1 MTKQVKVKEPV
12 RIRTKKLA
20 NGNESIYL
28 DLYKDGDRV
37 YEFLKLYLISEKSKT
52 DKEANRKTLELANA
66 IKSKRIVELQNNEHG
81 FKTNTTRSKMNLI
94 QFVLHLADE
103 QLAKSGNKRSYYYT
117 LHSLAK
123 HLDAYAGD
131 KITFAKVNTE
141 FVRGFIAYLR
151 TAVNFNYEN
160 SKKKS
165 KDEILS
171 QNTQYNLYKK
181 FTWVIR
187 KAMLADI
194 IVINPLDKVD
204 NTDKPKPEEGQREF
218 LTIEEIKKLMATPC
232 KDDMLKRSF
241 LFCCLVGLRYSDVKS
256 LLWSDLREDNNGG
269 IILRLRVIKTKRYE
283 DFPVSR
289 EALKWLPEKTGS
301 DENLIFT
308 LSKNDN
314 SNRKLKNWCAS
325 AGIKKKISFH
335 CSRHTA
341 ATLNLSLGVPI
352 ETVSKLLGH
361 TKIST
366 TQIYAKII
374 DKNKKDAVR
383 KQDGIFD
390 F

>member
-37 YEFLKLYLISEKSKT
+37 YEFLKLYLIPEKSKT

-66 IKSKRIVELQNNEHG
+66 IKAKRIVELQNNEHG

-131 KITFAKVNTE
+131 KITFTKVNTE

-165 KDEILS
+165 KDETLS

-256 LLWSDLREDNNGG
+256 LLWSDLREDNNGE

-289 EALKWLPEKTGS
+289 ESLKWLPEKTGS

>member
-1 MTKQVKVKEPV
+1 MAKLVKVKEPV

-37 YEFLKLYLISEKSKT
+37 YEFLKLYLIPEKSKV
-52 DKEANRKTLELANA
+52 DKEVNRKTLELANA
-66 IKSKRIVELQNNEHG
+66 IKAKRIVELQNNEHG
-81 FKTNTTRSKMNLI
+81 FKANTTRSKVNLI
-94 QFVLHLADE
+94 KFVLYLADE

-123 HLDAYAGD
+123 HLDAYAGS

-141 FVRGFIAYLR
+141 FVKGFIVYLR
-151 TAVNFNYEN
+151 TATNFNYEN
-160 SKKKS
+160 SKKKP

-181 FTWVIR
+181 FAWVIC
-187 KAMLADI
+187 KAMQADI
-194 IVINPLDKVD
+194 LVVNPLSKLD
-204 NTDKPKPEEGQREF
+204 NSDKPKPEEGQREF
-218 LTIEEIKKLMATPC
+218 LTIEEIKRLMMTPC

-241 LFCCLVGLRYSDVKS
+241 LFCCLVGLRYSDVKH
-256 LLWSDLREDNNGG
+256 LLWNDLRKDNNGET
-269 IILRLRVIKTKRYE
+269 ILRLRIVKSKRYE

-289 EALKWLPEKTGS
+289 EALKWLPEERGA
-301 DENLIFT
+301 DEDFIFS
-308 LSKNDN
+308 LGKNDN
-314 SNRKLKNWCAS
+314 SNRKLKKWCTS
-325 AGIKKKISFH
+325 AGITKKISFH

-341 ATLNLSLGVPI
+341 ATLNLSLGNPI
-352 ETVSKLLGH
+352 EVVSKLLGH

-366 TQIYAKII
+366 TQIYAKIV
-374 DKNKKDAVR
+374 DENKKVAVR

-390 F
+390 

>member
-37 YEFLKLYLISEKSKT
+37 YEFLKLYLIPEKSKT

-66 IKSKRIVELQNNEHG
+66 IKAKRIVELQNNEHG

-131 KITFAKVNTE
+131 KITFTKVNTE

-165 KDEILS
+165 KDETLS

-256 LLWSDLREDNNGG
+256 LLWSDLREDNNGE

-283 DFPVSR
+283 DFPVSM

>member
-1 MTKQVKVKEPV
+1 MAKQVKVKEPV

-37 YEFLKLYLISEKSKT
+37 YEFLKLYLIPEKSKT

-66 IKSKRIVELQNNEHG
+66 IKAKRIVELQNNEHG

-141 FVRGFIAYLR
+141 FVKGFIAYLR
-151 TAVNFNYEN
+151 TAENFNYEN
-160 SKKKS
+160 SKKKP
-165 KDEILS
+165 KDETLS

-181 FTWVIR
+181 FAWVIG
-187 KAMLADI
+187 KAVKADI
-194 IVINPLDKVD
+194 LIINPLDKID
-204 NTDKPKPEEGQREF
+204 NTDKPKPEDGKREF
-218 LTIEEIKKLMATPC
+218 LTIEEIKKLMATSC

-241 LFCCLVGLRYSDVKS
+241 IFCCLVGLRYSDVKK
-256 LLWSDLREDNNGG
+256 LVWDDLYIDNNKET
-269 IILRLRVIKTKRYE
+269 ILRLRVTKSKRYE
-283 DFPVSR
+283 DFPISK
-289 EALKWLPEKTGS
+289 EALRWLPEQRGS
-301 DENLIFT
+301 DDELIFV
-308 LSKNDN
+308 LPKNDN
-314 SNRKLKNWCAS
+314 SNRKLKRWCTF

-366 TQIYAKII
+366 TQIYAKIV
-374 DKNKKDAVR
+374 DKNKKAAVH

-390 F
+390 

>member
-1 MTKQVKVKEPV
+1 MAKQVKVKEPV

-28 DLYKDGDRV
+28 DLYKGGDRV
-37 YEFLKLYLISEKSKT
+37 YEFLKLYLIPEKSKT

-66 IKSKRIVELQNNEHG
+66 IKAKRIVELQNNEHG
-81 FKTNTTRSKMNLI
+81 FKANTTRSKMNLI
-94 QFVLHLADE
+94 QFVLYLADE

-123 HLDAYAGD
+123 HLGTYAGD
-131 KITFAKVNTE
+131 KITFAKVDTD
-141 FVRGFIAYLR
+141 FVKGFIAYLR

-160 SKKKS
+160 SKKKP

-171 QNTQYNLYKK
+171 QNTQHNLYKK
-181 FTWVIR
+181 FAWVIR
-187 KAMLADI
+187 KAMQADI
-194 IVINPLDKVD
+194 LVINPLDKLD
-204 NTDKPKPEEGQREF
+204 NSDKPKPEEGQREF
-218 LTIEEIKKLMATPC
+218 LTIEEIKKLMETPC

-241 LFCCLVGLRYSDVKS
+241 IFCCLVGLRYSDVKN
-256 LLWSDLREDNNGG
+256 LFWEDLREDNSGET
-269 IILRLRVIKTKRYE
+269 ILRLRIIKTKRYE
-283 DFPVSR
+283 DFPVSK
-289 EALKWLPEKTGS
+289 EALKWLPEERGTNE
-301 DENLIFT
+301 DFIFT
-308 LSKNDN
+308 LGKNDN
-314 SNRKLKNWCAS
+314 SNRKLKRWCTS

-374 DKNKKDAVR
+374 DKNKREAVHM
-383 KQDGIFD
+383 QDSIFD
-390 F
+390 